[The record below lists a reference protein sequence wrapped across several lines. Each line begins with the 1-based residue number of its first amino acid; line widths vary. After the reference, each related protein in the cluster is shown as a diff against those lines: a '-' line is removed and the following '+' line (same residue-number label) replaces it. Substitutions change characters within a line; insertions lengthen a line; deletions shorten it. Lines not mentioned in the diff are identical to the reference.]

1 MSGNENGAYELKHC
15 GKIHRASE
23 FSELKNWV
31 LESRVTAEDSY
42 RPAGTEKWLSLM
54 DEPAFAL
61 ILNPDS
67 QWVVTMKS
75 GEYRAH
81 RFETIVKWAEEG
93 RVTDDAVVEG
103 PRTPPGGVRATA
115 LPALASNLRKQ
126 LGLEPKNPIL
136 RIDGHEF
143 PAPDTETIRDWI
155 RGSRVPI
162 EAEISL
168 KGKNWE
174 SVSRCGLFD
183 LEDWPQAALGRIEEE
198 ALPLMPESVPATVIT
213 DIEPSFPEELHSE
226 PTGTSETHEP
236 ASTDSIFDVPVDD
249 ANDTN
254 TDEEPFIVF
263 SGDSEMTIESVTKLK
278 SLIKKKLIYSYDEIK
293 HSTINEETVSV
304 GEYLDS
310 LKPSG
315 KRPVLWIFGGVL
327 LTAVAVSALDL
338 FGIWEIIPWF

>member
-42 RPAGTEKWLSLM
+42 RPAGTEKWISLM

-67 QWVVTMKS
+67 QWVVSMKS
-75 GEYRAH
+75 GEFRTH

-93 RVTDDAVVEG
+93 RITDDAVVEG
-103 PRTPPGGVRATA
+103 PRTPPGGVKAIA
-115 LPALASNLRKQ
+115 LPALASNLRKHH
-126 LGLEPKNPIL
+126 GIEPENPIL

-143 PAPDTETIRDWI
+143 PAPDTETIREWI

-168 KGKNWE
+168 KGKDWE

-183 LEDWPQAALGRIEEE
+183 LEDWPQAALGNIEEDS
-198 ALPLMPESVPATVIT
+198 LPLMPESVPAA
-213 DIEPSFPEELHSE
+213 IEVDAKPPLHVVRFDEISDTSE
-226 PTGTSETHEP
+226 PDLNEEDEDTDGIVSEKT
-236 ASTDSIFDVPVDD
+236 TF
-249 ANDTN
+249 
-254 TDEEPFIVF
+254 DEEPFTVV
-263 SGDSEMTIESVTKLK
+263 SGDSEMTIESVSKLK
-278 SLIKKKLIYSYDEIK
+278 SLLKKKIIYSYDEIK
-293 HSTINEETVSV
+293 HPKIHEETISV

-310 LKPSG
+310 LKSSG
-315 KRPVLWIFGGVL
+315 KHTVSWILGGL
-327 LTAVAVSALDL
+327 ILAAAVVSALDL
-338 FGIWEIIPWF
+338 LGVWEIIPWF

>member
-23 FSELKNWV
+23 FSELKKWV

-54 DEPAFAL
+54 DEPSFAL

-75 GEYRAH
+75 GEFRAH

-93 RVTDDAVVEG
+93 RLTDDSVVEG
-103 PRTPPGGVRATA
+103 PRTPPGGVKATA

-126 LGLEPKNPIL
+126 PGIELKNPIL

-155 RGSRVPI
+155 RESRVPV

-168 KGKNWE
+168 KGKSWE

-198 ALPLMPESVPATVIT
+198 SLPLMPESAPATIEAAPVPEVRFDGISDTPELVSNDAVENSSDTLSDESDFDEDPFTVI
-213 DIEPSFPEELHSE
+213 
-226 PTGTSETHEP
+226 
-236 ASTDSIFDVPVDD
+236 
-249 ANDTN
+249 
-254 TDEEPFIVF
+254 

-278 SLIKKKLIYSYDEIK
+278 SLIKKKLIFSYDEIK
-293 HSTINEETVSV
+293 HPMIDEETISV

-310 LKPSG
+310 LKSSG
-315 KRPVLWIFGGVL
+315 KRPVYWILGGLVL
-327 LTAVAVSALDL
+327 AAAAVTALDL
-338 FGIWEIIPWF
+338 LDIWEIIPWF

>member
-23 FSELKNWV
+23 FSELKKWV

-42 RPAGTEKWLSLM
+42 RPAGTEKWLPLM
-54 DEPAFAL
+54 DEPSFAL

-93 RVTDDAVVEG
+93 RLTDDAVVEG
-103 PRTPPGGVRATA
+103 PRTPPGGVKAIA

-126 LGLEPKNPIL
+126 PGVELKNPVL
-136 RIDGHEF
+136 LIDGHEF

-155 RGSRVPI
+155 RESRVPV

-168 KGKNWE
+168 KGQDWE

-183 LEDWPQAALGRIEEE
+183 LEDWPQAALGRVEEE
-198 ALPLMPESVPATVIT
+198 PLPLMPDPTPATVLINA
-213 DIEPSFPEELHSE
+213 EPSLPEVRFDGISDTPQPDSNGSAEN
-226 PTGTSETHEP
+226 TSI
-236 ASTDSIFDVPVDD
+236 ADSGDSRFYED
-249 ANDTN
+249 
-254 TDEEPFIVF
+254 PFTVI
-263 SGDSEMTIESVTKLK
+263 SGDSEMTIESVPKLK
-278 SLIKKKLIYSYDEIK
+278 SLLKRKLIFSYDEIK
-293 HSTINEETVSV
+293 HPTISEETISV

-310 LKPSG
+310 LKSSG
-315 KRPVLWIFGGVL
+315 KRPVYWTLGGLVL
-327 LTAVAVSALDL
+327 AAAAVSVLDL
-338 FGIWEIIPWF
+338 LGIWEIIPWF